1 MSSHQTLVKNKFIVK
16 TSDSIF
22 FFFSFSQQVSFLI
35 YPIANFSFLMSCR
48 SSKFYSG

>member
-22 FFFSFSQQVSFLI
+22 FFSFSQQVIFLV
-35 YPIANFSFLMSCR
+35 YPIANFFFLMSCR